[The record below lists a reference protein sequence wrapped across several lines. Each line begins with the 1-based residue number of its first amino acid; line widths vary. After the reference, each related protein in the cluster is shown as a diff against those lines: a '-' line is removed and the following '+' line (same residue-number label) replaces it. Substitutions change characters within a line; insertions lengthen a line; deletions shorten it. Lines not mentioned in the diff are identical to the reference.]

1 MQREHLFVPAVLLL
15 ASVHVLRRDVRQS
28 EEHVSVNV
36 IDIRAAFPLSE
47 EVWCRLEKLFMA
59 KDIEGWLK
67 LLPRTV
73 EVDEVNEVVFVLT
86 EQQLNLVAQ
95 VESLKSRKE
104 AFAILLEEKQQL
116 LAEERKRYSESELER
131 AGLKE
136 LNGKLGCEVEQLKKV
151 VAELNER
158 VEMLL
163 GNLEHSKKELVAKVN
178 QAEIALKGKWELERQ
193 KLVWRVSELEAAL
206 AQQGAKEEHT
216 NTEAEGA
223 VRPADSGM
231 TMMLFI
237 AVVQCAESVHVC
249 HYEDYAFHT
258 Y

>member
-193 KLVWRVSELEAAL
+193 ELVWRVSELEAAL